1 MRHGPKL
8 TLSYDSGTGNG
19 LFGFGWRLSARLP
32 VPVAGFA
39 VPPNGPFAA
48 RGGTPL
54 RNARRAHAPGV

>member
-1 MRHGPKL
+1 M
-8 TLSYDSGTGNG
+8 SYDSGTGNG